1 MSFIDNLEL
10 LLKTNNMSK
19 ADLSRALNI
28 PASTISS
35 WTRNSDGISLV
46 TLNRIATYF
55 NISLEELVN
64 GSTLKGV
71 TFSIEEFSAEEL
83 NIIISFSKFLIK
95 SRCK

>member
-1 MSFIDNLEL
+1 M
-10 LLKTNNMSK
+10 TK

-46 TLNRIATYF
+46 TLQKIANYF
-55 NISLEELVN
+55 SVTLEELIN

-71 TFSIEEFSAEEL
+71 TFSREEFSAEEL

>member
-1 MSFIDNLEL
+1 
-10 LLKTNNMSK
+10 MSK

-35 WTRNSDGISLV
+35 WTKYSDGISLV
-46 TLNRIATYF
+46 TLQKIANYF
-55 NISLEELVN
+55 SITLEELVN

-71 TFSIEEFSAEEL
+71 TFTMEDFTTEEL
-83 NIIISFSKFLIK
+83 NIIVSFSKFLIK